1 MIMEDVLS
9 IIEELENVI
18 ESASGLPLTDKV
30 LVDKDELLEY
40 IKQIRIELPEELK
53 KAAYINDNRERILVE
68 AQEEADIIVKEAEDR
83 ILSLVDEDDITRKAN
98 YRAEEI
104 IVKAKED
111 SVEIRLGSL
120 EYADEVLEGIEE
132 NLNRIIGLVQENR
145 EELKSK

>member
-1 MIMEDVLS
+1 MEDVLS